1 MSTMIQIRN
10 VPEEVHRRTKARAAM
25 CGLTMSEYILRE
37 LKKALERPTTEE
49 LLERLYRYPPV
60 ELSRSPADLV
70 REDRD
75 DE

>member
-1 MSTMIQIRN
+1 
-10 VPEEVHRRTKARAAM
+10 M